1 MLNQKP
7 VKLLELMNRWTIQVG
22 VQERQ
27 QRHRCGEKKG
37 HVMIKTS
44 EELGDTGICI

>member
-1 MLNQKP
+1 
-7 VKLLELMNRWTIQVG
+7 MNRWTIQVG

-27 QRHRCGEKKG
+27 QRHSCGEKKG

-44 EELGDTGICI
+44 EETRRHWDLYLKCQIPQTRSWQ